1 MGGRQ
6 KTTLF
11 TGTSTIGE
19 EVKKAQ
25 EKSKESRGKSG
36 KRKKK

>member
-11 TGTSTIGE
+11 SGTSTIGE
-19 EVKKAQ
+19 ELKKTQ
-25 EKSKESRGKSG
+25 GKESGKGKKG
-36 KRKKK
+36 KRSR